1 MLMLLGVSEGS
12 AAGGAE
18 PSSRR
23 HSGETTKAAGVK
35 CRLRLL
41 LVSFFAC
48 LYCCYSANSD
58 QWVRLES
65 CALGALLGAG
75 RDCCLLMEMQV
86 ELVKGT
92 QRSLVSK
99 RPSRLQIKATSP
111 ACFAPELGM
120 LGLQR
125 NLPSARGSS
134 RLPASLQSTGPWWPA
149 SHHTVYKAQGRSSV
163 SSLVF
168 HRLKLPHIA

>member
-1 MLMLLGVSEGS
+1 MLMLPGVSEGS
-12 AAGGAE
+12 APGGVE

-23 HSGETTKAAGVK
+23 SGETTKAARVK
-35 CRLRLL
+35 RRLRLL
-41 LVSFFAC
+41 LGSFFAC

-65 CALGALLGAG
+65 CTLGALLGAG
-75 RDCCLLMEMQV
+75 WDCCLLVERQV
-86 ELVKGT
+86 ELVKGK

-125 NLPSARGSS
+125 SLASVRGRS

-149 SHHTVYKAQGRSSV
+149 SHHTIYKAQGRSSV
-163 SSLVF
+163 SSFVF
-168 HRLKLPHIA
+168 HLLKLPHVA

>member
-1 MLMLLGVSEGS
+1 MPPGAKLVKGWTLGALLVLMLLAVSEGS

-35 CRLRLL
+35 RRLRSL

-65 CALGALLGAG
+65 C
-75 RDCCLLMEMQV
+75 
-86 ELVKGT
+86 T
-92 QRSLVSK
+92 
-99 RPSRLQIKATSP
+99 
-111 ACFAPELGM
+111 
-120 LGLQR
+120 
-125 NLPSARGSS
+125 
-134 RLPASLQSTGPWWPA
+134 
-149 SHHTVYKAQGRSSV
+149 
-163 SSLVF
+163 
-168 HRLKLPHIA
+168 